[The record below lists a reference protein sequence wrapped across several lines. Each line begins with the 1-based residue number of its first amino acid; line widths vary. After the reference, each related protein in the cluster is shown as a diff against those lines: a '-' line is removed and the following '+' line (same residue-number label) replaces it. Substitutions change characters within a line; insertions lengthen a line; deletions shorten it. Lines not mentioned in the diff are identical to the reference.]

1 MIVHIK
7 VLIFGYVYL
16 VWKYLEEFQHVN
28 MHYFI
33 FKKLIDIIHLLWIL
47 KILEYGALN
56 VNVL

>member
-7 VLIFGYVYL
+7 VLIFGYVYP